1 MFIDKAEVKIKAG
14 RGGDGSASFRRE
26 KFEPKGGP
34 DGGDG
39 GRGGHVIAKVDP
51 GMHTLMDFKYKRK
64 FVAENGLNGTG
75 KKCHGRSG
83 KDVVLSFPQGTV
95 IFEKESGRIMA
106 DLSELDSQVVLAQ
119 GGRGGKGN
127 VHFKSST
134 NQAPDYAQKGTE
146 GEEFEIVLE
155 LKSIADVGL
164 LGFPNVGKSS
174 LLARITKARPKVDN
188 YPFTTLTP
196 NLGVVEEILGK
207 SFIMAD
213 IPGLI
218 EGASLGVGLGHDFL
232 RHVERTRLLVH
243 LVDVSKHYDEDRSPL
258 KDYQIIRKE
267 LEDFSPELASR
278 QEVVLLNKV
287 DILDAKNDLEEIKN
301 YLRGRGVK
309 YFLTSTVT
317 GEGVSEAMKYVTTL
331 LDSIED
337 IDLYKDA
344 EVYVKEEESREIHY
358 FIEDG
363 EYCVEGKP
371 IEGLMRA
378 TDFLSYQSEKRF
390 EVNLKKMGV
399 YDKLREMGIKEGDIV
414 RIMGYAF
421 EYKE

>member
-1 MFIDKAEVKIKAG
+1 MYIDKAEIKIKAG

-39 GRGGHVIAKVDP
+39 GRGGHIIARVDP
-51 GMHTLMDFKYKRK
+51 GMHTLMDFRYKRK
-64 FVAENGLNGTG
+64 FIAENGLYGTG

-83 KDVVLSFPQGTV
+83 KDLILSFPQGTV
-95 IFEKESGRIMA
+95 IFEKESGQLMA
-106 DLSELDSQVVLAQ
+106 DLSEADSQVILAR

-127 VHFKSST
+127 VHYKSST
-134 NQAPDYAQKGTE
+134 NQAPDYAQKGTD
-146 GEEFEIVLE
+146 GQEFDLVLE

-174 LLARITKARPKVDN
+174 LLARITKARPKVDD

-196 NLGVVEEILGK
+196 NLGVVEVILGK

-213 IPGLI
+213 IPGII
-218 EGASLGVGLGHDFL
+218 EGASEGVGLGHDFL

-243 LVDVSKHYDEDRSPL
+243 LVDMSEHFEEDRSPL
-258 KDYQIIRKE
+258 KDYLIIRKE
-267 LEDFSPELASR
+267 LEDFSPELTER
-278 QEVVLLNKV
+278 QEVVLLNKMDV
-287 DILDAKNDLEEIKN
+287 LEDNEKLREIEDYLSEKEIK
-301 YLRGRGVK
+301 
-309 YFLTSTVT
+309 YFKTSTVT
-317 GEGVSEAMKYVTTL
+317 GQGVEEAMKYVTTL
-331 LDSIED
+331 LDSIEE
-337 IDLYKDA
+337 IDLYSEA
-344 EVYVKEEESREIHY
+344 EPYVEEEVDREIYY

-363 EYCVEGKP
+363 EYCVEGEP
-371 IEGLMRA
+371 IEGLMKA
-378 TDFLSYQSEKRF
+378 TDFLSYQSSKRF

-399 YDKLREMGIKEGDIV
+399 YDKLREMGVQEGDVI
-414 RIMGYAF
+414 RILGYAF